1 MGIWIAVPTLR
12 RNIVLQL
19 YHALQNVVDAELVM
33 AGIKSSTNSSSDLLQ
48 NWLVVHALTAH
59 QATKQLLTLEEVA
72 NNSR

>member
-1 MGIWIAVPTLR
+1 
-12 RNIVLQL
+12 
-19 YHALQNVVDAELVM
+19 M